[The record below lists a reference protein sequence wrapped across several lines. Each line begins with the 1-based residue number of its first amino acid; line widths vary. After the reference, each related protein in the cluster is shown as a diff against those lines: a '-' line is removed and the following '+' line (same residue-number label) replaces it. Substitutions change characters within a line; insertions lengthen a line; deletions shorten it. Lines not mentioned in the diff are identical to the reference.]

1 MKLMSVITSWPEC
14 VINKRMIW
22 EQFNIYKTCVNAV
35 SMLGFKE
42 YLDKLK
48 ESIKNTL
55 FILVHSTWATS
66 SSPLL
71 TSKWFH

>member
-1 MKLMSVITSWPEC
+1 
-14 VINKRMIW
+14 MIW

-66 SSPLL
+66 SCLL
-71 TSKWFH
+71 QNNKGFH